1 MIKGFSRLSKAEKI
15 EYLINHSIETKSAEV
30 LSELSHCNEEV
41 NLLIEGF
48 SENVLSNYLFPYS
61 VAPNFLIDQ
70 EEYIVPMVTEES
82 SVVAAAAK
90 SAAYWYSRGGF
101 KTEIIGTLKNG
112 QVHLIFNGDKSSL
125 FQQFEKWKPLLY
137 KSVKHI
143 DAKMQKRGGG
153 IKEIKL
159 LDKTEGLDNYY
170 QIHVSFDT
178 CNAMGAN
185 YMNSCLEGIGD
196 KFKELVKN
204 TPGLNSGFFEVVMAI
219 LSNYSP
225 ENAVKVYVE
234 CPINQLEEPKKSM
247 HPADFARKFK
257 EAVDIALIDVSR
269 AVTHNK
275 GLYNGVDA
283 VALATGNDW
292 RAIEANGHAYA
303 AKDGSYRSLSK
314 ADLSDGFFRFEATIP
329 LQVGTVGGTTGLH
342 PLAKLSMKILKDPS
356 ATELMKIIGAAG
368 LAQNFGAVKS
378 LVTTGIQKGH
388 MKMHLS
394 NILATY
400 YASKEEVKKA
410 LMYFSDKTI
419 SHSAVASF
427 ISQIRQ
433 EKA

>member
-15 EYLINHSIETKSAEV
+15 EYLIKYSIESKSAKV
-30 LSELSHCNEEV
+30 LTELSHCNDEI
-41 NLLIEGF
+41 NQLIEGF

-90 SAAYWYSRGGF
+90 STAFWYSRGGF

-112 QVHLIFNGDKSSL
+112 QVHLMFNGDKTLL
-125 FQQFEKWKPLLY
+125 FKQFETWKSQLY
-137 KSVKHI
+137 NSVFHI
-143 DAKMQKRGGG
+143 DAKMQQRGGG
-153 IKEIKL
+153 IKDIQL
-159 LDKTEGLDNYY
+159 LDKTGELENYY
-170 QIHVSFDT
+170 QIDVSFDT

-185 YMNSCLEGIGD
+185 YMNSCLEGIGG
-196 KFKELVKN
+196 KINELVKN
-204 TPGLNSGFFEVVMAI
+204 TTELKYNFFEVVMSI

-225 ENAVKVYVE
+225 HNAVKVYVE
-234 CPINQLEEPKKSM
+234 CPIYQLEEPKCGM

-257 EAVDIALIDVSR
+257 EAVDIALVDVSR

-283 VALATGNDW
+283 VAIATGNDW

-303 AKDGSYRSLSK
+303 AREGKYRSLSK
-314 ADLSDGFFRFEATIP
+314 ADISDGLFRFEATIP
-329 LQVGTVGGTTGLH
+329 MQIGTIGGTTGLH

-356 ATELMKIIGAAG
+356 AVELMRIIGAAG

-394 NILATY
+394 NILATF

-410 LMYFSDKTI
+410 LHYFSNKTI

-427 ISQIRQ
+427 IGQIRQ
-433 EKA
+433 ENV